1 MVFHN
6 FYLRFVKFA
15 ILIITTTVCI
25 KQLQQIFN
33 NLLVFSSKPPT
44 VYFREVSKPF
54 LTDSIVY
61 LFSIN
66 KTEFVANTLL
76 TGPFKDKSEI
86 FLNFNLFSIN
96 SRSIIVTNDFK
107 ILMRMEI
114 KVSKSRFGISDVE
127 SGTQNLDSQGM

>member
-6 FYLRFVKFA
+6 FYLRFVKFT

-54 LTDSIVY
+54 RTDSIVY

-66 KTEFVANTLL
+66 KTEFVTNTLL

>member
-33 NLLVFSSKPPT
+33 NLLVFSSRSPT

-54 LTDSIVY
+54 RTDSIVY

-66 KTEFVANTLL
+66 KTEFVTNTLL

-96 SRSIIVTNDFK
+96 SRSIIITSDFK
-107 ILMRMEI
+107 ILMQMEI

>member
-66 KTEFVANTLL
+66 KTEFVTNTLL

-114 KVSKSRFGISDVE
+114 KVSKSRFGVSDVE

>member
-25 KQLQQIFN
+25 KQLQEIFN

-54 LTDSIVY
+54 RTDSIVY

-66 KTEFVANTLL
+66 KTEFVTNTLL

>member
-15 ILIITTTVCI
+15 ILIITTTACI

-66 KTEFVANTLL
+66 KTEFVTNTLL

-96 SRSIIVTNDFK
+96 SRSIIVTNGFK

>member
-54 LTDSIVY
+54 RTDSIVY
-61 LFSIN
+61 LFSIY
-66 KTEFVANTLL
+66 KTEFVTNTLL

-96 SRSIIVTNDFK
+96 SRSIIVTNGFK

>member
-54 LTDSIVY
+54 RTDSTVY

-66 KTEFVANTLL
+66 KTEFVTNTLL

>member
-33 NLLVFSSKPPT
+33 NLLVFSFRSPT

-54 LTDSIVY
+54 RTDSIVY

-66 KTEFVANTLL
+66 KTEVVTNTLL

-96 SRSIIVTNDFK
+96 SRSIIITNDFK
-107 ILMRMEI
+107 ILMQMEI

>member
-33 NLLVFSSKPPT
+33 NLLVFSSRSPT

-54 LTDSIVY
+54 RMDSIVY

-66 KTEFVANTLL
+66 KTEFVTNTLL

-96 SRSIIVTNDFK
+96 SRSIIITNDFK
-107 ILMRMEI
+107 ILMQMEI

>member
-6 FYLRFVKFA
+6 CYLRFVKFA

-66 KTEFVANTLL
+66 KTEFVTNTLL

>member
-54 LTDSIVY
+54 RTDSTVY

-66 KTEFVANTLL
+66 KTEFVTNTLL

-107 ILMRMEI
+107 ILMRTEI

-127 SGTQNLDSQGM
+127 LGTQNLDSQGM

>member
-66 KTEFVANTLL
+66 KTEFVTNTLL

-86 FLNFNLFSIN
+86 FLKFNLFSIN

-114 KVSKSRFGISDVE
+114 KVSKSRFGVSDVE

>member
-33 NLLVFSSKPPT
+33 NLLVFSSKQPT

-54 LTDSIVY
+54 RTDSIVY

-66 KTEFVANTLL
+66 KTEFVTNTLL

>member
-54 LTDSIVY
+54 RTDSIVY

-66 KTEFVANTLL
+66 KTEFVTNTLL

-114 KVSKSRFGISDVE
+114 KVSKSRFGVSDVE

>member
-44 VYFREVSKPF
+44 VYFREVSKLF

-66 KTEFVANTLL
+66 KTEFVTNTLL

>member
-54 LTDSIVY
+54 RTDSIVY
-61 LFSIN
+61 LFSIY
-66 KTEFVANTLL
+66 KTEFVTNTLL

>member
-54 LTDSIVY
+54 RTDSIVY

-66 KTEFVANTLL
+66 KTDFVTNTLL

>member
-66 KTEFVANTLL
+66 KTEFLTNTLL

>member
-66 KTEFVANTLL
+66 KTEFVTNTLL

-107 ILMRMEI
+107 ILMRMQI

>member
-54 LTDSIVY
+54 RTDSIVY
-61 LFSIN
+61 LFSIY
-66 KTEFVANTLL
+66 KTEFVTNTLL

-107 ILMRMEI
+107 ILMRTEI

-127 SGTQNLDSQGM
+127 LGTQNLDSQGM

>member
-54 LTDSIVY
+54 RTDSIVY
-61 LFSIN
+61 LFSIY
-66 KTEFVANTLL
+66 KTEFVTNTLL

-107 ILMRMEI
+107 ILMRTEI

>member
-66 KTEFVANTLL
+66 KTEFVTNTLL

>member
-54 LTDSIVY
+54 RTDSIVY

-66 KTEFVANTLL
+66 KTEFVTNTLL

-107 ILMRMEI
+107 ILMRMQI

>member
-1 MVFHN
+1 M
-6 FYLRFVKFA
+6 
-15 ILIITTTVCI
+15 IITTTACI

-66 KTEFVANTLL
+66 KTEFVTNTLL

>member
-54 LTDSIVY
+54 RTDSIVY

-66 KTEFVANTLL
+66 KTEFVTNTLL

>member
-15 ILIITTTVCI
+15 ILIITTTACI

-66 KTEFVANTLL
+66 KTEFVTNTLL

>member
-54 LTDSIVY
+54 RTDSIVY

-66 KTEFVANTLL
+66 KTEFVTNTLL

-107 ILMRMEI
+107 ILMRTEI

>member
-66 KTEFVANTLL
+66 KTEFVTNTLL

-107 ILMRMEI
+107 ILMRTEI

-127 SGTQNLDSQGM
+127 LGTQNLDSQGM

>member
-54 LTDSIVY
+54 RTDSIVY

-66 KTEFVANTLL
+66 KTEFVTNTLL

-107 ILMRMEI
+107 ILMRTEI

-127 SGTQNLDSQGM
+127 LGTQNLDSQGM

>member
-33 NLLVFSSKPPT
+33 NLLVFSSKPPR

-66 KTEFVANTLL
+66 KTEFVTNTLL

>member
-66 KTEFVANTLL
+66 KTEFVTNTLL
-76 TGPFKDKSEI
+76 TGPFKGKSEI